1 MKMKS
6 LIAILVI
13 ALLAVSCAPKQAK
26 VAEAAPVAAAVA
38 PADIKDVATW
48 ISTYDGVIAQ
58 YTEVATKMNGGDS
71 SQLAKSEELMKT
83 ASELDAVAETIKGT
97 LADQALTDFTA
108 KMQEYKD
115 KFASSGSA
123 N

>member
-6 LIAILVI
+6 IIAILVI

-26 VAEAAPVAAAVA
+26 VAEATPVATAVA

-58 YTEVATKMNGGDS
+58 YAEVAAKMNGGDS

-83 ASELDAVAETIKGT
+83 ASELDAVAETIKAT
-97 LADQALTDFTA
+97 LTDQALTDFTA

-123 N
+123 S

>member
-6 LIAILVI
+6 LIAILVV

-26 VAEAAPVAAAVA
+26 VAEAAPAAAAVA

-48 ISTYDGVIAQ
+48 ISTYDSVIAQ
-58 YTEVATKMNGGDS
+58 HAEVATKMNGGDS

-97 LADQALTDFTA
+97 LTDQALTDFTA
-108 KMQEYKD
+108 KMKEYKD
-115 KFASSGSA
+115 KFASSASA

>member
-13 ALLAVSCAPKQAK
+13 ALLAVSCAPKQVK
-26 VAEAAPVAAAVA
+26 VAEAAPAVAAVA

-48 ISTYDGVIAQ
+48 ISTYDGVIVQ
-58 YTEVATKMNGGDS
+58 YAEVAAKMNGGDS

-83 ASELDAVAETIKGT
+83 ATELDAVAETIKAT

-108 KMQEYKD
+108 KMKEYKE
-115 KFASSGSA
+115 KFATSGSA
-123 N
+123 S

>member
-26 VAEAAPVAAAVA
+26 VAEAAPVAASVA

-58 YTEVATKMNGGDS
+58 YADVAAKLKGGDAT
-71 SQLAKSEELMKT
+71 QQAKNDELVKT

-97 LADQALTDFTA
+97 LTDQALTDFTA
-108 KMQEYKD
+108 KAQEYKD
-115 KFASSGSA
+115 KFASSASA